1 MRQRSISAVGV
12 VLVGIVP
19 ALFGGPV
26 WTALLI
32 GIGLISLSEL
42 RVMSRGLG
50 RRPLRSGYLVLP
62 VIVVSAA
69 FRPGG
74 DVLLGLLSLIVLVSF
89 TEALTLGNAAG
100 SALDWA
106 MDCANVAYLAI
117 PLGAAATLRGIDGEI
132 DSGWLH
138 EIADTLSLGW
148 DAAPRGLAWL
158 LFVIVVTWLS
168 DTGAYL
174 VGRAVGRRPLAPT
187 ISPKK
192 TVEGLLGGYLFAGI
206 AAVAASAAF
215 GLDFPWWA
223 IALGTIT
230 IASIGVV
237 GDLSESLLKR
247 QAGVKDSG
255 RLIPGHGGMLDRIDA
270 LLFAW
275 SGGLLLA
282 VALDRVLVP

>member
-19 ALFGGPV
+19 ALLGGPV

-32 GIGLISLSEL
+32 GIGLVSLSEL
-42 RVMSRGLG
+42 HVMSRGLG
-50 RRPLRSGYLVLP
+50 RRALRSGYLVMP
-62 VIVVSAA
+62 AIVVSAA
-69 FRPGG
+69 FRPEG

-89 TEALTLGNAAG
+89 TEALSLGNAIG

-106 MDCANVAYLAI
+106 TDCANVAYLAI
-117 PLGAAATLRGIDGEI
+117 PLASAATLRGIDGEI
-132 DSGWLH
+132 DSGWLNGL
-138 EIADTLSLGW
+138 ADTLSFGW
-148 DAAPRGLAWL
+148 EASPRGLAWL

-174 VGRAVGRRPLAPT
+174 VGRAVGRHPLAPA

-192 TVEGLLGGYLFAGI
+192 TVEGLLGGYLSAGV
-206 AAVAASAAF
+206 AAVAANAAF
-215 GLDFPWWA
+215 GLDMPWWA

-230 IASIGVV
+230 IASVGVV

-275 SGGLLLA
+275 SAGLLFA
-282 VALDRVLVP
+282 VALDRVLVS